1 MNINNILL
9 DSNNNKIETNTL
21 IHNAKN
27 DKKDGIDVVYAHI
40 AVVNDNGFSLRE
52 NSITTTR
59 ERYPLLFEHSDLRV
73 EDVVGYIET
82 DAKPNEKGEF
92 IGTMYFYNTEQGQHA
107 KQLWLDEV
115 INELS
120 VSYYL
125 DEFDVVD
132 DGTGN
137 VFLDV
142 KNCILKEVSIVS
154 VGADRATGEAVSD
167 VTTEDDKTE
176 IAEVATNA
184 REESALDNVQELSEN
199 SDNLPEESEVDVED
213 SEVEP
218 EGEVEDVEPEA
229 KPESEISEP
238 EVETDEVA
246 TETEEDVEKSEVN
259 SENHTEI
266 VENSENIEDLK
277 KNILKDVAI
286 LLTL

>member
-1 MNINNILL
+1 MNIQNILF
-9 DSNNNKIETNTL
+9 DKNDNKIETGTL
-21 IHNAKN
+21 IHNTKQ
-27 DKKDGIDVVYAHI
+27 DKKDGIDVIYAHVG
-40 AVVNDNGFSLRE
+40 VVNDNGFSLRE
-52 NSITTTR
+52 SSIITTR

-82 DAKPNEKGEF
+82 DAKPNVKGEF

-132 DGTGN
+132 NGTGD

-167 VTTEDDKTE
+167 VTAGDDKTE

-184 REESALDNVQELSEN
+184 LDESALDNVQELSEF
-199 SDNLPEESEVDVED
+199 SDNLPESE

-218 EGEVEDVEPEA
+218 EVETEPEA
-229 KPESEISEP
+229 EP
-238 EVETDEVA
+238 ETEIETEEVVEESDED
-246 TETEEDVEKSEVN
+246 TIETEEDVEKSE
-259 SENHTEI
+259 ENLEVSAEL

>member
-1 MNINNILL
+1 MNINSILV

-59 ERYPLLFEHSDLRV
+59 DRYPLLFEHSDLRV

-184 REESALDNVQELSEN
+184 LEESALDNVQELSEN
-199 SDNLPEESEVDVED
+199 SDNLPESEETVETED
-213 SEVEP
+213 VEP
-218 EGEVEDVEPEA
+218 EGETSEEKSEEA
-229 KPESEISEP
+229 D
-238 EVETDEVA
+238 T

-259 SENHTEI
+259 SENYTEI

>member
-1 MNINNILL
+1 MNINSILV

-59 ERYPLLFEHSDLRV
+59 DRYPLLFEHSDLRV

-184 REESALDNVQELSEN
+184 REESDSYNVQELSEN
-199 SDNLPEESEVDVED
+199 SDNSPEESEDVEPEVETE
-213 SEVEP
+213 EVEP
-218 EGEVEDVEPEA
+218 EGETSE
-229 KPESEISEP
+229 ESEEDD
-238 EVETDEVA
+238 T
-246 TETEEDVEKSEVN
+246 TETEEDVEKSEVE
-259 SENHTEI
+259 SEI

>member
-1 MNINNILL
+1 MNINSILV

-59 ERYPLLFEHSDLRV
+59 DRYPLLFEHSDLRV

-92 IGTMYFYNTEQGQHA
+92 VGTMYFYNTEQGQHA

-199 SDNLPEESEVDVED
+199 SDNLPESEENVEGEKPEEVK
-213 SEVEP
+213 SEAETEDVEP
-218 EGEVEDVEPEA
+218 EGETSEDDVE
-229 KPESEISEP
+229 ES
-238 EVETDEVA
+238 DEVA

-259 SENHTEI
+259 SENPTEI

>member
-1 MNINNILL
+1 MNINSILV

-184 REESALDNVQELSEN
+184 REESDSYNVQELSEN
-199 SDNLPEESEVDVED
+199 SDNLPESESEEDVEG
-213 SEVEP
+213 SEVETEEVEP
-218 EGEVEDVEPEA
+218 EGETEDIEPGVVTEEVVE
-229 KPESEISEP
+229 ESE
-238 EVETDEVA
+238 EVTTEQET
-246 TETEEDVEKSEVN
+246 EKSEVN
-259 SENHTEI
+259 SENPTEI

>member
-1 MNINNILL
+1 MNINSILV

-59 ERYPLLFEHSDLRV
+59 DRYPLLFEHSDLRV

-184 REESALDNVQELSEN
+184 LEKSALDDVQELSEN
-199 SDNLPEESEVDVED
+199 SDNLPEEAENVESEVET
-213 SEVEP
+213 EGVEP
-218 EGEVEDVEPEA
+218 EGETSEEVVE
-229 KPESEISEP
+229 KSE
-238 EVETDEVA
+238 EVA
-246 TETEEDVEKSEVN
+246 TETEETKEESEVE
-259 SENHTEI
+259 SEIHAKV

>member
-1 MNINNILL
+1 MNINSILV

-59 ERYPLLFEHSDLRV
+59 DRYPLLFEHSDLRV

-184 REESALDNVQELSEN
+184 REESAVDDVQELSEN
-199 SDNLPEESEVDVED
+199 SDNLPEAE
-213 SEVEP
+213 
-218 EGEVEDVEPEA
+218 EDVEYSDVET
-229 KPESEISEP
+229 EEVEP
-238 EVETDEVA
+238 EVETSEEVVEEDDT
-246 TETEEDVEKSEVN
+246 TETEEDVEKSEVE
-259 SENHTEI
+259 SEI

>member
-1 MNINNILL
+1 MNINSILV

-59 ERYPLLFEHSDLRV
+59 DRYPLLFEHSDLRV

-154 VGADRATGEAVSD
+154 VGADRETGEAVSD

-176 IAEVATNA
+176 IAEVVTNA
-184 REESALDNVQELSEN
+184 LEESAPVDVQELSEN
-199 SDNLPEESEVDVED
+199 SDNLPESEDESK
-213 SEVEP
+213 SEVET
-218 EGEVEDVEPEA
+218 EEVEPVVEPSE
-229 KPESEISEP
+229 ESEEDD
-238 EVETDEVA
+238 T
-246 TETEEDVEKSEVN
+246 TETEEDNEKSEVE
-259 SENHTEI
+259 SEI

-286 LLTL
+286 LLIL

>member
-1 MNINNILL
+1 MNINSILV

-59 ERYPLLFEHSDLRV
+59 DRYPLLFEHSDLRV

-92 IGTMYFYNTEQGQHA
+92 IGTMYFYNTEQGKHA

-184 REESALDNVQELSEN
+184 REESALDDIQELSEN
-199 SDNLPEESEVDVED
+199 SDNLPEESEDESKSEVETE
-213 SEVEP
+213 EVEP
-218 EGEVEDVEPEA
+218 EVGTSEE
-229 KPESEISEP
+229 ESEEAD
-238 EVETDEVA
+238 T
-246 TETEEDVEKSEVN
+246 TETEEDVEKSEVE
-259 SENHTEI
+259 SEVSAEI

>member
-1 MNINNILL
+1 MNINSILV

-59 ERYPLLFEHSDLRV
+59 DRYPLLFEHSDLRV

-184 REESALDNVQELSEN
+184 REENALDDIQELSEN
-199 SDNLPEESEVDVED
+199 SDNLPEESEDESK
-213 SEVEP
+213 SEVET
-218 EGEVEDVEPEA
+218 EEV
-229 KPESEISEP
+229 EP
-238 EVETDEVA
+238 EVETSEEESEEADT
-246 TETEEDVEKSEVN
+246 TETEEDVEKSEVE
-259 SENHTEI
+259 SEVSAEI

>member
-1 MNINNILL
+1 MNINSILV

-40 AVVNDNGFSLRE
+40 SVVNDNGFSLRE

-59 ERYPLLFEHSDLRV
+59 DRYPLLFEHSDLRV

-184 REESALDNVQELSEN
+184 LEENAPVDVQELSEN
-199 SDNLPEESEVDVED
+199 SDNLPEESEDESK
-213 SEVEP
+213 SEVET
-218 EGEVEDVEPEA
+218 EEV
-229 KPESEISEP
+229 EP
-238 EVETDEVA
+238 EVETSEEKSEEADT

-259 SENHTEI
+259 SENYTEI

>member
-1 MNINNILL
+1 MNINSILV

-27 DKKDGIDVVYAHI
+27 DKKDGIDVVYAHT

-59 ERYPLLFEHSDLRV
+59 DRYPLLFEHSDLRV

-107 KQLWLDEV
+107 KRLWLDEV

-176 IAEVATNA
+176 ISEVATNA
-184 REESALDNVQELSEN
+184 LEENALDDVRELSEN
-199 SDNLPEESEVDVED
+199 SDNLPESEVNVED

-218 EGEVEDVEPEA
+218 EGETSEGVVEEED
-229 KPESEISEP
+229 
-238 EVETDEVA
+238 T

>member
-1 MNINNILL
+1 MNINSILV

-59 ERYPLLFEHSDLRV
+59 DRYPLLFEHSDLRV

-92 IGTMYFYNTEQGQHA
+92 IGTMYFYNTEQGRHA

-184 REESALDNVQELSEN
+184 REESALDDVQELSEN
-199 SDNLPEESEVDVED
+199 SDNLPESEGGVED

-218 EGEVEDVEPEA
+218 EGEAEIETEDVEPEVG
-229 KPESEISEP
+229 ISEP
-238 EVETDEVA
+238 EVETDEVT
-246 TETEEDVEKSEVN
+246 TETEEDVEKSEVE
-259 SENHTEI
+259 SENPTEI

>member
-1 MNINNILL
+1 MNINSIIV

-59 ERYPLLFEHSDLRV
+59 DRYPLLFEHSDLRV

-176 IAEVATNA
+176 ISEVATNA

-199 SDNLPEESEVDVED
+199 SDNLPEESED
-213 SEVEP
+213 VEP
-218 EGEVEDVEPEA
+218 EVESEDVEPEVE
-229 KPESEISEP
+229 PSEESEEDD
-238 EVETDEVA
+238 T
-246 TETEEDVEKSEVN
+246 TETEEDVEKSEVE
-259 SENHTEI
+259 SEI

>member
-184 REESALDNVQELSEN
+184 LEENAPVDIQELSEN
-199 SDNLPEESEVDVED
+199 SDNLPEESEDVEPEVETE
-213 SEVEP
+213 EVEP
-218 EGEVEDVEPEA
+218 EGETSE
-229 KPESEISEP
+229 ESEDDD
-238 EVETDEVA
+238 T
-246 TETEEDVEKSEVN
+246 TETEEDEKSEVE
-259 SENHTEI
+259 SEI

>member
-1 MNINNILL
+1 MNINSILV

-40 AVVNDNGFSLRE
+40 SVVNDNGFSLRE

-59 ERYPLLFEHSDLRV
+59 DRYPLLFEHSDLRV

-184 REESALDNVQELSEN
+184 LEESDSYNVQELSDN
-199 SDNLPEESEVDVED
+199 SDNSPGSESEDVKQEVETEETVETEEGETSEEVVEESEED
-213 SEVEP
+213 
-218 EGEVEDVEPEA
+218 D
-229 KPESEISEP
+229 
-238 EVETDEVA
+238 T
-246 TETEEDVEKSEVN
+246 TETEEDVEKSEVE
-259 SENHTEI
+259 SET

>member
-1 MNINNILL
+1 MNINSILV

-59 ERYPLLFEHSDLRV
+59 DRYPLLFEHSDLRV

-92 IGTMYFYNTEQGQHA
+92 IGTMYFYNTEQGHHA

-184 REESALDNVQELSEN
+184 LEENALDNVQGLSEN
-199 SDNLPEESEVDVED
+199 SDNLPESE
-213 SEVEP
+213 
-218 EGEVEDVEPEA
+218 EDVEPEGGA
-229 KPESEISEP
+229 EIETEDVEP
-238 EVETDEVA
+238 EVETEDVVEESEEVV
-246 TETEEDVEKSEVN
+246 TETEEVESEVN
-259 SENHTEI
+259 SENPAEI

>member
-1 MNINNILL
+1 MNINSILV

-184 REESALDNVQELSEN
+184 LEENAPVDVQELSEN
-199 SDNLPEESEVDVED
+199 SDNLPEESEDESK
-213 SEVEP
+213 SEVET
-218 EGEVEDVEPEA
+218 EEV
-229 KPESEISEP
+229 EP
-238 EVETDEVA
+238 EVETSEEESEEADT
-246 TETEEDVEKSEVN
+246 TETEEDVEKSEVE
-259 SENHTEI
+259 SEVSAEI

>member
-1 MNINNILL
+1 MNINSILV

-59 ERYPLLFEHSDLRV
+59 DRYPLLFEHSDLRV

-176 IAEVATNA
+176 ISEVATNA
-184 REESALDNVQELSEN
+184 REESALDEVQELSEN
-199 SDNLPEESEVDVED
+199 SDNSPEESEDVEQEVETE
-213 SEVEP
+213 EVEP
-218 EGEVEDVEPEA
+218 EGETSEEVVEEA
-229 KPESEISEP
+229 D
-238 EVETDEVA
+238 T
-246 TETEEDVEKSEVN
+246 TTTEEDVEKSE
-259 SENHTEI
+259 ENLEVSAEI

>member
-1 MNINNILL
+1 MNINSILV

-59 ERYPLLFEHSDLRV
+59 DRYPLLFEHSDLRV

-184 REESALDNVQELSEN
+184 LEENAPVDVQELSEN
-199 SDNLPEESEVDVED
+199 SDNLPESEGDVKE

-229 KPESEISEP
+229 EPESEISEP

>member
-1 MNINNILL
+1 MNINSILV

-184 REESALDNVQELSEN
+184 LEENAPVDVQELSEN
-199 SDNLPEESEVDVED
+199 SDNSPEESEDVEQEVETE
-213 SEVEP
+213 EVEP
-218 EGEVEDVEPEA
+218 EGETSEEVVEEA
-229 KPESEISEP
+229 D
-238 EVETDEVA
+238 T
-246 TETEEDVEKSEVN
+246 TETEEDVEKSE
-259 SENHTEI
+259 ENLEVSAEI

>member
-184 REESALDNVQELSEN
+184 LEENAPVDVQELSEN
-199 SDNLPEESEVDVED
+199 SDNSPEES
-213 SEVEP
+213 
-218 EGEVEDVEPEA
+218 
-229 KPESEISEP
+229 
-238 EVETDEVA
+238 
-246 TETEEDVEKSEVN
+246 EDVEKSEVE
-259 SENHTEI
+259 SEI

>member
-184 REESALDNVQELSEN
+184 LEESALDDIQELSEN
-199 SDNLPEESEVDVED
+199 SDNLPEESEEDVE
-213 SEVEP
+213 ETVET
-218 EGEVEDVEPEA
+218 EDVEPEVETSEE
-229 KPESEISEP
+229 ESEESD
-238 EVETDEVA
+238 T
-246 TETEEDVEKSEVN
+246 TETEEDAEKSEVE
-259 SENHTEI
+259 SEITTEI

>member
-1 MNINNILL
+1 MNINSILV

-40 AVVNDNGFSLRE
+40 SVVNDNGFSLRE

-59 ERYPLLFEHSDLRV
+59 DRYPLLFEHSDLRV

-184 REESALDNVQELSEN
+184 LDESDSYNVQELSEN
-199 SDNLPEESEVDVED
+199 SDNLPEESEDVEQ
-213 SEVEP
+213 
-218 EGEVEDVEPEA
+218 EGEEV
-229 KPESEISEP
+229 EP
-238 EVETDEVA
+238 EVETSEEVVEESEEDNT
-246 TETEEDVEKSEVN
+246 TETEEDVDKSEV
-259 SENHTEI
+259 EPEI

>member
-92 IGTMYFYNTEQGQHA
+92 IGTMYFYNTEQGKHA

-184 REESALDNVQELSEN
+184 REESALDDIQELSEF
-199 SDNLPEESEVDVED
+199 SDNLPESEDDVED
-213 SEVEP
+213 SDVEP
-218 EGEVEDVEPEA
+218 EGEAKIETEDVEPE
-229 KPESEISEP
+229 SETSEP
-238 EVETDEVA
+238 EVGTDEVA
-246 TETEEDVEKSEVN
+246 TEQEVESEVE
-259 SENHTEI
+259 SEVSAEI

-277 KNILKDVAI
+277 KNILKDVTI

>member
-1 MNINNILL
+1 MNINSILV

-59 ERYPLLFEHSDLRV
+59 DRYPLLFEHSDLRV

-176 IAEVATNA
+176 ISEVATNA
-184 REESALDNVQELSEN
+184 REESALDDVQELSEN
-199 SDNLPEESEVDVED
+199 SDNLPESED
-213 SEVEP
+213 VEP
-218 EGEVEDVEPEA
+218 EGEAEIEIEDTEPES
-229 KPESEISEP
+229 KTEEVVEESEEVVTEQ
-238 EVETDEVA
+238 EVE
-246 TETEEDVEKSEVN
+246 SEVN
-259 SENHTEI
+259 SENPAEI

>member
-40 AVVNDNGFSLRE
+40 SVVNDNRFSLRE

-107 KQLWLDEV
+107 KQLWIDEV

-176 IAEVATNA
+176 ISEVATNA
-184 REESALDNVQELSEN
+184 LEKNALDDVQELSEN
-199 SDNLPEESEVDVED
+199 SDNLPESEVDVEG
-213 SEVEP
+213 SEVETEEVEP
-218 EGEVEDVEPEA
+218 EVEEVVEESEEVTTEQEAESEVE
-229 KPESEISEP
+229 
-238 EVETDEVA
+238 
-246 TETEEDVEKSEVN
+246 
-259 SENHTEI
+259 SENTTEI

-277 KNILKDVAI
+277 KNILKDDAI

>member
-184 REESALDNVQELSEN
+184 LEENAPVDVQELSEN
-199 SDNLPEESEVDVED
+199 SDNSPEESEDESK
-213 SEVEP
+213 SEVET
-218 EGEVEDVEPEA
+218 EEVEPVVEPSE
-229 KPESEISEP
+229 ESEEDD
-238 EVETDEVA
+238 T
-246 TETEEDVEKSEVN
+246 TETEEDDEKSEVE
-259 SENHTEI
+259 SEI

>member
-1 MNINNILL
+1 MNINSILV

-184 REESALDNVQELSEN
+184 LEENASVDVQELSEN
-199 SDNLPEESEVDVED
+199 SDNLPEESEDESK
-213 SEVEP
+213 SEVET
-218 EGEVEDVEPEA
+218 EEVEPVVEPSE
-229 KPESEISEP
+229 ESEEDD
-238 EVETDEVA
+238 T
-246 TETEEDVEKSEVN
+246 TETEEDVEKSEVE
-259 SENHTEI
+259 SEI

-277 KNILKDVAI
+277 KNILKNVAI

>member
-1 MNINNILL
+1 MNINSILV

-92 IGTMYFYNTEQGQHA
+92 VGTMYFYNTEQGQHA

-184 REESALDNVQELSEN
+184 REESALDDVQELSEN
-199 SDNLPEESEVDVED
+199 SDNLPESED
-213 SEVEP
+213 EVEP
-218 EGEVEDVEPEA
+218 EGETEDIEPGVGTEKVVE
-229 KPESEISEP
+229 ESE
-238 EVETDEVA
+238 EVT
-246 TETEEDVEKSEVN
+246 TEAEDVEKSEEN
-259 SENHTEI
+259 SENPTEI

>member
-1 MNINNILL
+1 MNINSILV

-59 ERYPLLFEHSDLRV
+59 DRYPLLFEHSDLRV

-184 REESALDNVQELSEN
+184 LKENAPVDVQELSEN
-199 SDNLPEESEVDVED
+199 SDNLPEESED
-213 SEVEP
+213 VEP
-218 EGEVEDVEPEA
+218 EVESEDVEPEVE
-229 KPESEISEP
+229 PSEESEEDD
-238 EVETDEVA
+238 T
-246 TETEEDVEKSEVN
+246 TETEEDVEKSEVE
-259 SENHTEI
+259 SEI

>member
-184 REESALDNVQELSEN
+184 LEENAPVDIQELSEN
-199 SDNLPEESEVDVED
+199 SDNSPEES
-213 SEVEP
+213 
-218 EGEVEDVEPEA
+218 EDVEPEV
-229 KPESEISEP
+229 ESENVEPVVEPSE
-238 EVETDEVA
+238 ESEEDDT
-246 TETEEDVEKSEVN
+246 TETEEDVEKSEVE
-259 SENHTEI
+259 SEI

>member
-1 MNINNILL
+1 MNINSILV

-59 ERYPLLFEHSDLRV
+59 DRYPLLFEHSDLRV

-92 IGTMYFYNTEQGQHA
+92 IGTMYFYNTEQGKHA

-167 VTTEDDKTE
+167 VTTEDDKIE

-184 REESALDNVQELSEN
+184 REENAPVDIQELSEN
-199 SDNLPEESEVDVED
+199 SDNLPESEDEVED

-218 EGEVEDVEPEA
+218 DGEAEIETEDVEPEDETS
-229 KPESEISEP
+229 ESEVE
-238 EVETDEVA
+238 EVETEQ
-246 TETEEDVEKSEVN
+246 ETEKSEVN
-259 SENHTEI
+259 SENPTEI

>member
-1 MNINNILL
+1 MNINSILV

-59 ERYPLLFEHSDLRV
+59 DRYPLLFEHSDLRV

-82 DAKPNEKGEF
+82 DAKQNEKGEF

-184 REESALDNVQELSEN
+184 LEKSALDDVQELSEN
-199 SDNLPEESEVDVED
+199 SDNLPEEAENVESEVET
-213 SEVEP
+213 EGVEP
-218 EGEVEDVEPEA
+218 EGETSEEVVE
-229 KPESEISEP
+229 KSE
-238 EVETDEVA
+238 EVA
-246 TETEEDVEKSEVN
+246 TETEETKEESEVE
-259 SENHTEI
+259 SEIHAEV

>member
-1 MNINNILL
+1 MNINSILV

-59 ERYPLLFEHSDLRV
+59 DRYPLLFEHSDLRV

-92 IGTMYFYNTEQGQHA
+92 VGTMYFYNTEQGQHA

-167 VTTEDDKTE
+167 VTTGDDKTE

-199 SDNLPEESEVDVED
+199 SDNLPESEENVED

-218 EGEVEDVEPEA
+218 EAKSEDETED
-229 KPESEISEP
+229 IEP
-238 EVETDEVA
+238 EVETETKEEVA
-246 TETEEDVEKSEVN
+246 TEQETEKSEVE
-259 SENHTEI
+259 SENPTEI

>member
-1 MNINNILL
+1 MNINSILV

-184 REESALDNVQELSEN
+184 REESALDDVQELSEN
-199 SDNLPEESEVDVED
+199 SDNLPESESEE

-218 EGEVEDVEPEA
+218 EVEDVEPEA
-229 KPESEISEP
+229 EPESEISEP

-246 TETEEDVEKSEVN
+246 TETEEDVEKSEVE
-259 SENHTEI
+259 SETPTEI

>member
-1 MNINNILL
+1 MNINSILV

-59 ERYPLLFEHSDLRV
+59 DRYPLLFEHSDLRV

-184 REESALDNVQELSEN
+184 LEENAPVDVQELSEN
-199 SDNLPEESEVDVED
+199 SDNLPESEEAIEETVETE
-213 SEVEP
+213 EV
-218 EGEVEDVEPEA
+218 
-229 KPESEISEP
+229 EP
-238 EVETDEVA
+238 EVETSEEESEEADT
-246 TETEEDVEKSEVN
+246 TETEEDVEKSEVE
-259 SENHTEI
+259 SEVSAEI

>member
-1 MNINNILL
+1 M
-9 DSNNNKIETNTL
+9 
-21 IHNAKN
+21 
-27 DKKDGIDVVYAHI
+27 
-40 AVVNDNGFSLRE
+40 
-52 NSITTTR
+52 
-59 ERYPLLFEHSDLRV
+59 
-73 EDVVGYIET
+73 
-82 DAKPNEKGEF
+82 
-92 IGTMYFYNTEQGQHA
+92 
-107 KQLWLDEV
+107 
-115 INELS
+115 
-120 VSYYL
+120 SYYL

-176 IAEVATNA
+176 ISEIATNA
-184 REESALDNVQELSEN
+184 REESALGDVQELSEN
-199 SDNLPEESEVDVED
+199 SDNLPESEDDVED

-218 EGEVEDVEPEA
+218 
-229 KPESEISEP
+229 K
-238 EVETDEVA
+238 VETDEVA
-246 TETEEDVEKSEVN
+246 TEQEVESEVE
-259 SENHTEI
+259 SENPAEI

>member
-1 MNINNILL
+1 MNINSILV

-40 AVVNDNGFSLRE
+40 SVVNDNGFSLRE

-132 DGTGN
+132 DGNGN

-184 REESALDNVQELSEN
+184 REESALDEVQELSEN
-199 SDNLPEESEVDVED
+199 SDNSPEESE
-213 SEVEP
+213 
-218 EGEVEDVEPEA
+218 DVEPVVE
-229 KPESEISEP
+229 PSEESEEDD
-238 EVETDEVA
+238 T
-246 TETEEDVEKSEVN
+246 TKTEEDVEKSEVE
-259 SENHTEI
+259 SEI

>member
-1 MNINNILL
+1 MNINSILV

-40 AVVNDNGFSLRE
+40 SVVNDNGFSLRE

-184 REESALDNVQELSEN
+184 LEENAPVDIQELSEN
-199 SDNLPEESEVDVED
+199 PDNSPEES
-213 SEVEP
+213 
-218 EGEVEDVEPEA
+218 EDVEPEV
-229 KPESEISEP
+229 ESENVEPVVEPSE
-238 EVETDEVA
+238 ESEEDDT
-246 TETEEDVEKSEVN
+246 TETEEDVEKSEVE
-259 SENHTEI
+259 SEI